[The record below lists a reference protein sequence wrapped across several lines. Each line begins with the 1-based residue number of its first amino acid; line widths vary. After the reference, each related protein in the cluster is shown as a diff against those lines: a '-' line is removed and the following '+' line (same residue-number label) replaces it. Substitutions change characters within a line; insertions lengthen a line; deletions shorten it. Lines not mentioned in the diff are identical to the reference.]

1 MDNKNQSETQGLEK
15 DNNIKDNNIFEFKI
29 DEKILESI
37 AEEALEKND
46 AEKALSI
53 YLEIERTGKYG
64 NLLLQKIADLYTELG
79 MYTESINYWF
89 KYLSVT
95 SKRNYAECYNGLGG
109 NFFLAGYKNIAVY
122 YFNLQINDK
131 GDDDFPFDDYMY
143 ELFYENNPDA
153 QSNDDLK
160 AKTQNIRLY
169 DEKNEADEEKLN
181 LSKKI
186 FEKDKD
192 KAIELLSSID
202 INSDCYSEAQIALA
216 PFYLIDKKYD
226 QALHCFEESLNDKKY
241 TDLVLNDILA
251 VSLLLGDENKCN
263 KAFSELQKRNSADY
277 SRLVKYFILFY
288 KLGEHNV
295 NYEFSKKV
303 LKLLMPMPNLYVYC
317 GIAALNV
324 GKASK
329 AYDMFSAYYDVTH
342 SYFADYY
349 RTLAKNYKGN
359 EKFEFRFLLPDSA
372 LCELSQKAEKLLSVS
387 ARSLKKYS
395 KSVFEIQEASFSTTS
410 MELQA
415 IACQLLSLLNTSA
428 AEKTLKKLLLSVD
441 VNESIKLI
449 ILTMLVEL
457 GNDKPTPMVFG
468 SIYMIVPY
476 EKVEFNE
483 ERGDVFRD
491 AYAVV
496 FGRLAPYVENDL
508 YKLKNAAYDIYYKF
522 LSNGNIKKVN
532 DPLPLAGLILSNTD
546 LINSKKL
553 PGGVMAYLGTSKSE
567 VLKLQQLLEQ
577 E

>member
-1 MDNKNQSETQGLEK
+1 MIMNNKQQSENQVYE
-15 DNNIKDNNIFEFKI
+15 KDNNIFEFKI
-29 DEKILESI
+29 DENILESL

-46 AEKALSI
+46 TEKALSI
-53 YLEIERTGKYG
+53 YLEIERTGKYS

-95 SKRNYAECYNGLGG
+95 SKKNYAECYNGLGG

-131 GDDDFPFDDYMY
+131 GDNDFPFDDYMY
-143 ELFYENNPDA
+143 ELFYEGNRDEEENGGLKTNNP
-153 QSNDDLK
+153 
-160 AKTQNIRLY
+160 NIKLY
-169 DEKNEADEEKLN
+169 DEKNEADEKKLI

-192 KAIELLSSID
+192 KAIELLNSIEPD
-202 INSDCYSEAQIALA
+202 SECYSEAQIALA
-216 PFYLIDKKYD
+216 PFYLLDKKYNE
-226 QALHCFEESLNDKKY
+226 ALHCFEESLNDKKY
-241 TDLVLNDILA
+241 TDFVLNDIFA

-263 KAFSELQKRNSADY
+263 KAFNELHKRNAADF
-277 SRLVKYFILFY
+277 SHLVKYFILFY
-288 KLGEHNV
+288 KHDEHDV
-295 NYEFSKKV
+295 NYEFSKKISE
-303 LKLLMPMPNLYVYC
+303 LLMPMPNLYVYC

-324 GKASK
+324 GKALE

-349 RTLAKNYKGN
+349 RTIAKNYNGN
-359 EKFEFRFLLPDSA
+359 GKFEFRFMLPDSA
-372 LCELSQKAEKLLSVS
+372 LRDLSLKAEKLLSVP

-395 KSVFEIQEASFSTTS
+395 KFVFEIQEAAFATTS

-415 IACQLLSLLNTSA
+415 VACQLLSLLNTSA
-428 AEKTLKKLLLSVD
+428 AEKTLKKLLLAVD

-449 ILTMLVEL
+449 ILTILVEL

-468 SIYMIVPY
+468 SIYMNVPY

-483 ERGDVFRD
+483 ERGDVFKD

-496 FGRLAPYVENDL
+496 FGRLAPYAENEL

-522 LSNGNIKKVN
+522 LANGNIKKVS

-546 LINSKKL
+546 LINSKKI
-553 PGGVMAYLGTSKSE
+553 PGGVMSYLGTSKSE
-567 VLKLQQLLEQ
+567 VKKLQALLEQ